1 MTDYPITPRTRLRR
15 LRERGVFDR
24 DAVHAIIDQAY
35 VCHVGARMAD
45 RPMVQPTIHWR
56 DGETLYIHGSSK
68 NGLFAA
74 LQNGEEAC
82 VTITHF
88 DGLVLARS
96 AFHHSVNYRCAM
108 IFGTAR
114 TVTDEAEKMAAL
126 ESLIERVAP
135 GRWTEVRPPNA
146 QELKATTV
154 LAFAIDEVS
163 AKVRAG
169 PPVDD
174 AEDYA
179 LPVWAGVVPFELR
192 AGEPIVDPGQ
202 SQRTATTRYST

>member
-1 MTDYPITPRTRLRR
+1 MSEYAISPRTRLRR
-15 LRERGVFDR
+15 LHERGVFDR
-24 DAVHAIIDQAY
+24 EAVHAIIDQAY
-35 VCHVGARMAD
+35 VCHVGARLSD

-74 LQNGEEAC
+74 LENGEEAC

-108 IFGTAR
+108 ILGTAR
-114 TVTDEAEKMAAL
+114 TVTDETEKMAAL
-126 ESLIERVAP
+126 KQLIERVAP
-135 GRWTEVRPPNA
+135 GRWDEVRPPNGK
-146 QELKATTV
+146 EMKATTV
-154 LAFAIDEVS
+154 LAFPITEVS
-163 AKVRAG
+163 AKVRTG

-179 LPVWAGVVPFELR
+179 LPVWAGVIPFELR
-192 AGEPIVDPGQ
+192 AGDPITDPGPP
-202 SQRTATTRYST
+202 

>member
-1 MTDYPITPRTRLRR
+1 MSEYPITPRTRLRR
-15 LRERGVFDR
+15 LPKRGVFDR
-24 DAVHAIIDQAY
+24 GAVCAIIDSAY
-35 VCHVGARMAD
+35 VCHVGARLAD
-45 RPMVQPTIHWR
+45 RQMVQPTIHWR

-68 NGLFAA
+68 NGLFSA
-74 LQNGEEAC
+74 LEKGGEAC
-82 VTITHF
+82 ITITHF

-114 TVTDEAEKMAAL
+114 KVTGETEKMAAL
-126 ESLIERVAP
+126 MALIERIAP

-154 LAFAIDEVS
+154 LAFPITEVS
-163 AKVRAG
+163 AKVRTG

-192 AGEPIVDPGQ
+192 AGEPIADPGP
-202 SQRTATTRYST
+202 AWEP

>member
-1 MTDYPITPRTRLRR
+1 MSEYPITPRTRLRR
-15 LRERGVFDR
+15 LPQRGVFDR
-24 DAVHAIIDQAY
+24 DAVHAIIDEAY
-35 VCHVGARMAD
+35 VCHVGARLAD

-74 LQNGEEAC
+74 LEKGEEAC
-82 VTITHF
+82 ITVTHF

-114 TVTDEAEKMAAL
+114 KVTDETEKMAAL
-126 ESLIERVAP
+126 TALIERIAP
-135 GRWTEVRPPNA
+135 GRWSEVRPPNV
-146 QELKATTV
+146 QEMKATTV
-154 LAFAIDEVS
+154 LAFPITEVS

-192 AGEPIVDPGQ
+192 AGKPIADSGP
-202 SQRTATTRYST
+202 A

>member
-1 MTDYPITPRTRLRR
+1 MSEYAITPRTRLRR
-15 LRERGVFDR
+15 LSNRGVFDR
-24 DAVHAIIDQAY
+24 EAVRAIIDDAY
-35 VCHVGARMAD
+35 VCHVGARLAD

-74 LQNGEEAC
+74 LEGGEEAC

-108 IFGTAR
+108 IFGQAR
-114 TVTDEAEKMAAL
+114 TVTDPAEKMAAL

-135 GRWTEVRPPNA
+135 GRWRDVRGPNA

-154 LAFAIDEVS
+154 LAFEISEAS

-174 AEDYA
+174 AEDHA
-179 LPVWAGVVPFELR
+179 LPVWAGVIPFELR
-192 AGEPIVDPGQ
+192 AGSPIPDAGP
-202 SQRTATTRYST
+202 APKP

>member
-1 MTDYPITPRTRLRR
+1 MSEYSVTPRTRLRR
-15 LRERGVFDR
+15 LHQRGVFDR
-24 DAVHAIIDQAY
+24 DVVHAIIDEAY
-35 VCHVGARMAD
+35 VCHVGTRMVD
-45 RPMVQPTIHWR
+45 RQMVQPTIHWR

-74 LQNGEEAC
+74 LERGADAC

-108 IFGTAR
+108 IFGQAR
-114 TVTDEAEKMAAL
+114 KVTDEAQKMAAL

-135 GRWTEVRPPNA
+135 GRWHEVRRPNA

-154 LAFAIDEVS
+154 IAFAINEVS
-163 AKVRAG
+163 AKVRTG
-169 PPVDD
+169 PPIDD

-192 AGEPIVDPGQ
+192 AGAPIED
-202 SQRTATTRYST
+202 RTRQ

>member
-1 MTDYPITPRTRLRR
+1 MSDYAITSRTRLRR
-15 LRERGVFDR
+15 LPHKGVFDR
-24 DAVHAIIDQAY
+24 DAVHAIIDAAY
-35 VCHVGARMAD
+35 VCHVGARLAD
-45 RPMVQPTIHWR
+45 RPMVQPTMHWR
-56 DGETLYIHGSSK
+56 DADTLYIHGSSK

-74 LQNGEEAC
+74 LEQGEEAC

-108 IFGTAR
+108 IFGQAR
-114 TVTDEAEKMAAL
+114 KVTDDAEKMAAL
-126 ESLIERVAP
+126 ESLIEHVAP
-135 GRWTEVRPPNA
+135 GRWHDVRRPNA

-154 LAFAIDEVS
+154 LAFEITETS
-163 AKVRAG
+163 AKVRTG

-192 AGEPIVDPGQ
+192 AGEPIRDPGP
-202 SQRTATTRYST
+202 AAEV

>member
-1 MTDYPITPRTRLRR
+1 MSEYSITPRTRLRR
-15 LRERGVFDR
+15 LHKRGAFDH
-24 DAVHAIIDQAY
+24 ATVHAIIDEGY

-45 RPMVQPTIHWR
+45 RQMVQPTIHWR
-56 DGETLYIHGSSK
+56 DAHTLYIHGSSK

-74 LQNGEEAC
+74 LERGEEAC

-108 IFGTAR
+108 IFGQAR
-114 TVTDEAEKMAAL
+114 KVTDDAEKMAAL
-126 ESLIERVAP
+126 EGLIERIAP
-135 GRWTEVRPPNA
+135 GRWNEIRQPDA
-146 QELKATTV
+146 KELKATTV
-154 LAFAIDEVS
+154 LAFTIDEVS
-163 AKVRAG
+163 AKVRNG

-192 AGEPIVDPGQ
+192 SGEPITDPG
-202 SQRTATTRYST
+202 AE